1 MSYILGPGNP
11 GGYVQMNQLPV
22 NMDHEDFQDIL
33 ILGPECRERFL
44 ITEEIP
50 ELRDHDMH
58 MGGVSWLRGH
68 YHVGRKDPD
77 IHTLL
82 FTLGGGGQ
90 VRLPG
95 RSEMITPGS
104 VTLLPAH
111 QPFLFELGAA
121 EQEWRMAWLLLDDSE
136 VWSALRGQPADVFQH
151 DQVWAISPMM
161 DALYHQIKTPRRR
174 RMVGLISEMLTDL
187 LLRESGYSRLEMTVR
202 QLYAQLEDQL
212 HHPWSQ
218 ARLAERVHCSVPH
231 LNRVC
236 KKLYGQGPMSRLA
249 DLRLQRAGELLASS
263 NWQVSQI
270 AQRVGYADA
279 FNFSHWFRGRTGMS
293 PTQFRRYS
301 RRRSSQYEA

>member
-1 MSYILGPGNP
+1 MGYILGSGNLNS
-11 GGYVQMNQLPV
+11 YVQMNQLPV
-22 NMDHEDFQDIL
+22 IMDHENFQDIL

-58 MGGVSWLRGH
+58 MGGVSWLRGR
-68 YHVGRKDPD
+68 YHVGRKDPN

-90 VRLPG
+90 VLLPG
-95 RSEMITPGS
+95 RSEVITPGS

-111 QPFLFELGAA
+111 QPFLFELGTA

-174 RMVGLISEMLTDL
+174 RMVGLISEILTDV
-187 LLRESGYSRLEMTVR
+187 LLRESGFSRLEMTVR

-301 RRRSSQYEA
+301 RSRSLQDKE